1 MPIIMRRV
9 IDHHIETPER
19 SGNVPHRRLNGRDVA
34 QVKWEEGGGRMPL
47 GGDPSGQCL
56 TSLDGK
62 IDKPNPRALRGK
74 SRDHL
79 GADSAGT
86 AADEHPSA
94 AQAWVN
100 GGIGGHGGLP
110 GLVDPV
116 DETSSLRLQPGRRP
130 TVRGL
135 PAG

>member
-1 MPIIMRRV
+1 MRRV

-34 QVKWEEGGGRMPL
+34 QVKREEDGGCVPL
-47 GGDPSGQCL
+47 DRDASGQCL
-56 TSLDGK
+56 TCLDGE
-62 IDKPNPRALRGK
+62 IDKPNLRALRGK
-74 SRDHL
+74 SSDHL
-79 GADSAGT
+79 GADPART

-94 AQAWVN
+94 AQTWVN
-100 GGIGGHGGLP
+100 GVIGGHGGLP
-110 GLVDPV
+110 GLIGWV